1 MSISRLKLLGYLT
14 ITTTILS
21 VAMWMS
27 PERDKFLP
35 FKGINQAVTQNLPN
49 TQQQQR
55 IALVIGNANYTV
67 GKLKTP
73 LNDATDM
80 ANALKELGFEVILLK
95 DSSKR
100 QMDDALDQFTTRIN
114 QGYVGLFY
122 YAGHGME
129 VEGENYLIPVN
140 AQIKYEKDVEYE
152 SMPLGKILGRM
163 EDAGNRINI
172 VILDACR
179 DNPFRKFWR
188 SSSRGLTAPLQA
200 VSGTLIAFATA
211 PGKVASDGTGRN
223 GLFTSYLLKYIKT
236 PNMEVDLMLRK
247 VRSDVAKDTN
257 DYQVPWTSS
266 SLIGEFAFNQKTETT
281 SPIVT
286 SPPVPKPSPSIAAVQ
301 TPKPTPSPRPVTGS
315 PVPKPSP
322 SIAAVPTP
330 KPNSSPVLKPGTTLI
345 SRSTGVNY
353 TRLRDLLA
361 AGEWKEADYET
372 NRAMLQ
378 AAKRKRNGNGYFY
391 PGDIGS
397 FSCEDLRII
406 DQLWLSASQG
416 KFGFS
421 VQREIYESLGG
432 TTTYNEVVWNKFGDR
447 VGWRKGGQW
456 VYWREWRE
464 RREDQTLDFQVPP
477 RPGEP
482 RNVYLPAASNIE
494 VPPREPPREPPNA
507 HLPAALFEITNILE
521 GKWKGG
527 MESFSRLKACNL

>member
-27 PERDKFLP
+27 PERGKFLP
-35 FKGINQAVTQNLPN
+35 FKGINQAVTQNRPN

-140 AQIKYEKDVEYE
+140 AQIKYKKDVEYE

-236 PNMEVDLMLRK
+236 PNLDVDFMLRK

-266 SLIGEFAFNQKTETT
+266 SLRGEFAFNQKTETT

-286 SPPVPKPSPSIAAVQ
+286 S
-301 TPKPTPSPRPVTGS
+301 S

-322 SIAAVPTP
+322 SIAVVPTP
-330 KPNSSPVLKPGTTLI
+330 KPTPSPPPVTSSPIPKPSPSIAVVPTPKPTPSPILNQPGTTLI

-353 TRLRDLLA
+353 TNLRDLLA
-361 AGEWKEADYET
+361 AGKWKEADAET
-372 NRAMLQ
+372 TRAMLQ
-378 AAKRKRNGNGYFY
+378 AAKREEEGWFRYE
-391 PGDIGS
+391 DIEN

-406 DQLWLSASQG
+406 DQLWVSASQG

-421 VQREIYESLGG
+421 VQKEIYESLGG
-432 TTTYNEVVWNKFGDR
+432 TREYNEGGWDKFGDR
-447 VGWRKGGQW
+447 VGWRKGGSW
-456 VYWREWRE
+456 
-464 RREDQTLDFQVPP
+464 LDYSDLTFKLTAPT
-477 RPGEP
+477 
-482 RNVYLPAASNIE
+482 
-494 VPPREPPREPPNA
+494 A
-507 HLPAALFEITNILE
+507 HLPAVRVGREDWE
-521 GKWKGG
+521 QGG
-527 MESFSRLKACNL
+527 SGWWPPSSFVQKLVTCRI

>member
-1 MSISRLKLLGYLT
+1 MSISRLKLLGYLI

-27 PERDKFLP
+27 PERGKFLP
-35 FKGINQAVTQNLPN
+35 FKGINQAVTQNRPN

-163 EDAGNRINI
+163 EDSGNRINI

-188 SSSRGLTAPLQA
+188 SSSRGLTAPSQA
-200 VSGTLIAFATA
+200 TSGTLIAFATA

-236 PNMEVDLMLRK
+236 PNMEVDSMLQK
-247 VRSDVAKDTN
+247 VRSDVAQNTN
-257 DYQVPWTSS
+257 NYQVPWTSS

-281 SPIVT
+281 PPIVT
-286 SPPVPKPSPSIAAVQ
+286 SSPVPNPSPSIAVVPTPKPTPSPPPVTSSPVPKPSPSIAVVP
-301 TPKPTPSPRPVTGS
+301 TPKPTPSPSPVTGS

-330 KPNSSPVLKPGTTLI
+330 KPNPSPVLKPGTTLI

-378 AAKRKRNGNGYFY
+378 AAKREGNGSFY
-391 PGDIGS
+391 PGEIKT
-397 FSCEDLRII
+397 FSCEDLRMIN
-406 DQLWLSASQG
+406 QLWLSASKG
-416 KFGFS
+416 KFGIS
-421 VQREIYESLGG
+421 VQKEIYESLGG
-432 TTTYNEVVWNKFGDR
+432 TREYNQGVWNKFGDR
-447 VGWRKGGQW
+447 VGWRKGGSW
-456 VYWREWRE
+456 LWYDELTYS
-464 RREDQTLDFQVPP
+464 DQAPK
-477 RPGEP
+477 G
-482 RNVYLPAASNIE
+482 
-494 VPPREPPREPPNA
+494 
-507 HLPAALFEITNILE
+507 HLPGRIRFFLFAFI
-521 GKWKGG
+521 GG
-527 MESFSRLKACNL
+527 YEPIYSSFRAKACNL

>member
-27 PERDKFLP
+27 PERGKFLP
-35 FKGINQAVTQNLPN
+35 FKGINQAVTQNRPN

-140 AQIKYEKDVEYE
+140 AHIKYKKDVEYE

-236 PNMEVDLMLRK
+236 PNMEVDSMLRK
-247 VRSDVAKDTN
+247 VRSDVAQNTN
-257 DYQVPWTSS
+257 NYQVPWTSS

-286 SPPVPKPSPSIAAVQ
+286 S
-301 TPKPTPSPRPVTGS
+301 S

-322 SIAAVPTP
+322 SIAVVPTPKPTPSPPPVTSSPVLKPSPSIAVVPTP
-330 KPNSSPVLKPGTTLI
+330 KPNPSPVLKPGTTLI

-353 TRLRDLLA
+353 TNLRDLLA
-361 AGEWKEADYET
+361 AKKWKEADEET
-372 NRAMLQ
+372 TRAMLQ
-378 AAKRKRNGNGYFY
+378 AAKREKEEWLRYEHIEN
-391 PGDIGS
+391 

-406 DQLWLSASQG
+406 DQLWVSASQG

-421 VQREIYESLGG
+421 VQKEIYESLGG
-432 TTTYNEVVWNKFGDR
+432 TREYNREVWNKFGDR
-447 VGWRKGGQW
+447 VGWRKGGSW
-456 VYWREWRE
+456 
-464 RREDQTLDFQVPP
+464 LDYSELTFKLTAPK
-477 RPGEP
+477 
-482 RNVYLPAASNIE
+482 
-494 VPPREPPREPPNA
+494 A
-507 HLPAALFEITNILE
+507 HLPGAPKRVGEIFS
-521 GKWKGG
+521 GG
-527 MESFSRLKACNL
+527 IFSGGWRWWGDSSLVQKLVTCRI

>member
-1 MSISRLKLLGYLT
+1 MSISRLKIFGKLAISVIILMMVSSCST
-14 ITTTILS
+14 EPKNRSQITP
-21 VAMWMS
+21 VPQNS
-27 PERDKFLP
+27 P
-35 FKGINQAVTQNLPN
+35 NL
-49 TQQQQR
+49 QQQQR
-55 IALVIGNANYTV
+55 IALVIGNENYQV
-67 GKLKTP
+67 GKLDTP

-100 QMDDALDQFTTRIN
+100 QMDDALDQFFTRIN

-140 AQIKYEKDVEYE
+140 AQIKAEKDVEYE

-200 VSGTLIAFATA
+200 ASGTLIAFATA

-266 SLIGEFAFNQKTETT
+266 SLIGEFAFNQKTETI
-281 SPIVT
+281 PPPVT
-286 SPPVPKPSPSIAAVQ
+286 SPPVPKPSPSIAV
-301 TPKPTPSPRPVTGS
+301 
-315 PVPKPSP
+315 
-322 SIAAVPTP
+322 VPTP
-330 KPNSSPVLKPGTTLI
+330 KPNPSPVLKPGTTLI

-353 TRLRDLLA
+353 TNLRDLLA
-361 AGEWKEADYET
+361 AGKWKEADGET
-372 NRAMLQ
+372 SRAMLQ
-378 AAKRKRNGNGYFY
+378 AAKREEEGWFRYE
-391 PGDIGS
+391 DIEN

-406 DQLWLSASQG
+406 DQLWVSASQG

-421 VQREIYESLGG
+421 VQKEIYESLGG
-432 TTTYNEVVWNKFGDR
+432 TREYNEGVWNKFSDR
-447 VGWRKGGQW
+447 VGWRKGGSW
-456 VYWREWRE
+456 LYYSEL
-464 RREDQTLDFQVPP
+464 TFKLTAPK
-477 RPGEP
+477 
-482 RNVYLPAASNIE
+482 
-494 VPPREPPREPPNA
+494 A
-507 HLPAALFEITNILE
+507 HLPIPDYLPERDIISSS
-521 GKWKGG
+521 GG
-527 MESFSRLKACNL
+527 SWELKRNGYMVTLLSCKSL

>member
-27 PERDKFLP
+27 PERGKFLP

-49 TQQQQR
+49 TQQQQQQRR
-55 IALVIGNANYTV
+55 IALVIGNANYAV

-140 AQIKYEKDVEYE
+140 AHIKYKKDVEYE

-200 VSGTLIAFATA
+200 ASGTLIAFATA

-247 VRSDVAKDTN
+247 VRSDVAQNTN
-257 DYQVPWTSS
+257 NYQVPWTSS

-286 SPPVPKPSPSIAAVQ
+286 S
-301 TPKPTPSPRPVTGS
+301 S

-322 SIAAVPTP
+322 SIAVVPTPKPTPSPPPVTSSPVPKPSPSIAVVPTP
-330 KPNSSPVLKPGTTLI
+330 KPNPSPVLKPGTTLI

-361 AGEWKEADYET
+361 AGKWKEADKET
-372 NRAMLQ
+372 TRAMLQ
-378 AAKRKRNGNGYFY
+378 AAKREKEGWFRDE
-391 PGDIGS
+391 DIEN
-397 FSCEDLRII
+397 FSCEDLGII
-406 DQLWLSASQG
+406 DRLWLSASKG
-416 KFGFS
+416 KFGIS
-421 VQREIYESLGG
+421 VQKEIYESLGG
-432 TTTYNEVVWNKFGDR
+432 TREYDQGVWNKFGDR
-447 VGWRKGGQW
+447 VGWRKGGSW
-456 VYWREWRE
+456 LWYDELTYS
-464 RREDQTLDFQVPP
+464 DQAPK
-477 RPGEP
+477 G
-482 RNVYLPAASNIE
+482 
-494 VPPREPPREPPNA
+494 
-507 HLPAALFEITNILE
+507 HLPGRIRFFLFAFI
-521 GKWKGG
+521 GG
-527 MESFSRLKACNL
+527 YEPIYSSFRAKACYL